1 MAYKFSKG
9 SQVIGDLKSADDAE
23 RNTLIDFG
31 EDQID
36 FQTSGSVRMQIT
48 NNGVQALNGNFVD
61 SNGDVVLGALYQLD
75 DGLIQNPSSAYT
87 RLYFPADDTLT
98 ETMSPNAN
106 NYRIAPFAGEL
117 IKIQIKS
124 SKNFSGK
131 TLTAGFH
138 RGTGTD
144 NAYESTPVESITV
157 NGDVSHT
164 VYTCNFTGLACSEG
178 DMFGFS
184 LELSEFWAGNESIHI
199 SSVVKFDPYA

>member
-61 SNGDVVLGALYQLD
+61 SNGDIILGALYQLD

-87 RLYFPADDTLT
+87 RLYFPADDTLN
-98 ETMSPNAN
+98 ETMAPSSV

-124 SKNFSGK
+124 PTNFSGK

-144 NAYESTPVESITV
+144 NAYSATPVESISV
-157 NGDVSHT
+157 SGDVSHT
-164 VYTCNFTGLACSEG
+164 VYTYNFTGSTFSEG
-178 DMFGFS
+178 DIFGFS
-184 LELSEFWAGNESIHI
+184 LELSQNWAGNESIHI